1 MINFWKFKLFFLL
14 KFKVLVVKK
23 ELETHLE
30 SLPDLSSLDAAAQ
43 LTPLPSAGELFK

>member
-1 MINFWKFKLFFLL
+1 MG
-14 KFKVLVVKK
+14 VKR

-30 SLPDLSSLDAAAQ
+30 SLPDLTSIDAVAE